1 MTLQTARLASL
12 VLSTAFGIVGMAVGI
27 NALIKYKEQKRE
39 LEGAV
44 PAGATVNI
52 DTGDILNTGYVVTVV
67 SGLIAL
73 ASFIFLIPA
82 AIPTLARRTGSHR
95 IQSFTL
101 GFLTIWL
108 FAALVAFT
116 ALFSNR
122 SAKVTAFLGSL
133 SIDQATIQQI
143 VRSLGAHTKYSEID
157 YRTFHSLVGNSHYDS
172 AVSAVRL
179 PAILPWFTF
188 LFGTT
193 SSALLFA
200 EARNTQRTTA
210 YPVSSAGVDRQE
222 RSEKDQESVDQ
233 QEVSEQEK
241 GKVANEE
248 V

>member
-1 MTLQTARLASL
+1 MALRIARLASL
-12 VLSTAFGIVGMAVGI
+12 VLSTAFGIIGMGVGI
-27 NALIKYKEQKRE
+27 NALVKYKEQKRE

-52 DTGDILNTGYVVTVV
+52 DTSDVLNSGYVVTVV

-82 AIPTLARRTGSHR
+82 AIPSLAKRTGSHR
-95 IQSFTL
+95 IQSAIL

-116 ALFSNR
+116 VFFSSR
-122 SAKVTAFLGSL
+122 SAKVTAFLGSF

-143 VRSLGAHTKYSEID
+143 VGSLGATTKYSEID
-157 YRTFHSLVGNSHYDS
+157 YL
-172 AVSAVRL
+172 RL

-188 LFGTT
+188 LFGIT

-200 EARNTQRTTA
+200 EARNTSRAAT
-210 YPVSSAGVDRQE
+210 YPVSSAGVDQKE
-222 RSEKDQESVDQ
+222 RSEKDQASVDQ
-233 QEVSEQEK
+233 QEVSEKEK
-241 GKVANEE
+241 AKVASEE